1 MLHRRTRQGNSRT
14 VLRGTR
20 PPPAVYFTVGLSVVL
35 LTMFLFSEELEAA
48 AATIALV
55 PATGLIWVAG
65 MRQWERRLWERRL
78 WERRLWERRLWERR
92 QGERRQGERRQG
104 EQWRQKGRSR
114 GEERTRGNTGT
125 TNDAEPRTWW
135 EVLEISERS
144 TFEDV
149 KTAYRTKIKECHP
162 DKVMGLAR
170 EFQELAD
177 RKTKEVNLAFRQARI
192 ACSKLPPKQ

>member
-1 MLHRRTRQGNSRT
+1 
-14 VLRGTR
+14 
-20 PPPAVYFTVGLSVVL
+20 
-35 LTMFLFSEELEAA
+35 MFLFSEELEAA
-48 AATIALV
+48 AATIVMV
-55 PATGLIWVAG
+55 PATGLLWVSG
-65 MRQWERRLWERRL
+65 TRQWGQRQ
-78 WERRLWERRLWERR
+78 WERR

-177 RKTKEVNLAFRQARI
+177 RKTKEVNLAFRQAQI
-192 ACSKLPPKQ
+192 ACTELPPKQ

>member
-1 MLHRRTRQGNSRT
+1 MTGNPRT

-20 PPPAVYFTVGLSVVL
+20 PPLAVCSTVGLSVVL

-48 AATIALV
+48 AATIVMV
-55 PATGLIWVAG
+55 PATGLLWVSG
-65 MRQWERRLWERRL
+65 TRQWGQRQWERRLW
-78 WERRLWERRLWERR
+78 
-92 QGERRQGERRQG
+92 ERRQG

-149 KTAYRTKIKECHP
+149 NTAYRTKIKECHP

-177 RKTKEVNLAFRQARI
+177 RKTKEVNLAFRQAQI
-192 ACSKLPPKQ
+192 ACTELPPKQ

>member
-1 MLHRRTRQGNSRT
+1 MLNRWARQGNPRT

-20 PPPAVYFTVGLSVVL
+20 PPLAVYFTVGLSVVL

-48 AATIALV
+48 AATFVLV

-65 MRQWERRLWERRL
+65 TRKWEHWQWERRLWERRL
-78 WERRLWERRLWERR
+78 WERRLWERRLW
-92 QGERRQGERRQG
+92 ERRQG

-162 DKVMGLAR
+162 DKVTGLAR

-177 RKTKEVNLAFRQARI
+177 RKTKEINLAFSQARI
-192 ACSKLPPKQ
+192 AHTKLPPEQ

>member
-1 MLHRRTRQGNSRT
+1 MLDRRTRQDNPRT
-14 VLRGTR
+14 VLRGKR
-20 PPPAVYFTVGLSVVL
+20 PLLAVYFSVGLSVVL
-35 LTMFLFSEELEAA
+35 LMMFLFSEELEAA
-48 AATIALV
+48 AATIVLV

-65 MRQWERRLWERRL
+65 MRQWEHRLWV
-78 WERRLWERRLWERR
+78 
-92 QGERRQGERRQG
+92 RRQGERRQG

-162 DKVMGLAR
+162 DKVTGLAR
-170 EFQELAD
+170 EFQDLAD
-177 RKTKEVNLAFRQARI
+177 RKTKEINLAFRQARI
-192 ACSKLPPKQ
+192 ACTELPPKK

>member
-1 MLHRRTRQGNSRT
+1 MLHRLTRQGNPRT

-20 PPPAVYFTVGLSVVL
+20 PPLAVYFTVGLSVVL

-48 AATIALV
+48 AATIVLV

-65 MRQWERRLWERRL
+65 TRKWEHWQWERRLW
-78 WERRLWERRLWERR
+78 
-92 QGERRQGERRQG
+92 ERRQG

-125 TNDAEPRTWW
+125 ANDAEPRPWW
-135 EVLEISERS
+135 EVLEISELS

-149 KTAYRTKIKECHP
+149 KTA
-162 DKVMGLAR
+162 
-170 EFQELAD
+170 
-177 RKTKEVNLAFRQARI
+177 
-192 ACSKLPPKQ
+192 

>member
-1 MLHRRTRQGNSRT
+1 MLHRRTRQGNPRT
-14 VLRGTR
+14 VLGGKR
-20 PPPAVYFTVGLSVVL
+20 PLLAVYFTVGLSVVL

-65 MRQWERRLWERRL
+65 MRQWEH
-78 WERRLWERRLWERR
+78 R
-92 QGERRQGERRQG
+92 QLERRQGERRQG

-125 TNDAEPRTWW
+125 RNDAEPRTWW

>member
-1 MLHRRTRQGNSRT
+1 MLHRRTRQGNPRA

-20 PPPAVYFTVGLSVVL
+20 FPLAVYSTVGLSVVL

-48 AATIALV
+48 AATIVLA

-65 MRQWERRLWERRL
+65 MRQWERRQWEHL
-78 WERRLWERRLWERR
+78 QWERR
-92 QGERRQGERRQG
+92 QWER
-104 EQWRQKGRSR
+104 WRQKVRSR
-114 GEERTRGNTGT
+114 SEERTRGNTGT
-125 TNDAEPRTWW
+125 ANDAEPRTWW

-162 DKVMGLAR
+162 DKVTGLAR

-192 ACSKLPPKQ
+192 ACTELPPKK

>member
-1 MLHRRTRQGNSRT
+1 MLHRRTRQGNPRT
-14 VLRGTR
+14 VLRGKR
-20 PPPAVYFTVGLSVVL
+20 PLLAVYFTVGLSVVL

-48 AATIALV
+48 AATIVLV
-55 PATGLIWVAG
+55 PATGLLWVAG
-65 MRQWERRLWERRL
+65 MRQSEHRQWEC
-78 WERRLWERRLWERR
+78 RLWERR
-92 QGERRQGERRQG
+92 QWER
-104 EQWRQKGRSR
+104 WRQKVRSR

-125 TNDAEPRTWW
+125 TNNAEPRPWW

-144 TFEDV
+144 PFEDV

-177 RKTKEVNLAFRQARI
+177 RKTKEINLAFRQARI
-192 ACSKLPPKQ
+192 ACTELPPKQ

>member
-65 MRQWERRLWERRL
+65 MRQWEHRQLERRL
-78 WERRLWERRLWERR
+78 W
-92 QGERRQGERRQG
+92 ERRQGERRQG
-104 EQWRQKGRSR
+104 EQWRQKGRRR

-125 TNDAEPRTWW
+125 RNDAEPRTWW

>member
-1 MLHRRTRQGNSRT
+1 MLHRRTRQGNPRA
-14 VLRGTR
+14 VLRDTR
-20 PPPAVYFTVGLSVVL
+20 FPLAVYSTVGLSVVL

-48 AATIALV
+48 AATFVLV

-65 MRQWERRLWERRL
+65 TRKWEHWQWERRLWERRQG
-78 WERRLWERRLWERR
+78 ERRLWERQ

-114 GEERTRGNTGT
+114 GEERTHGNTGT

-162 DKVMGLAR
+162 DKVTGLAR

-177 RKTKEVNLAFRQARI
+177 RKTKEINLAFRQARI
-192 ACSKLPPKQ
+192 ACTELPPKK